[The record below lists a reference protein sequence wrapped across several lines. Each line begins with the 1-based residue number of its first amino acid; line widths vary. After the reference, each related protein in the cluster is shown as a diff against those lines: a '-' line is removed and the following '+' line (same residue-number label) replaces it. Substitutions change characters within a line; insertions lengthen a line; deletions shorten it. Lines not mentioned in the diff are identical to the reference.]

1 MYSNLPYYHYTQK
14 KKHVKQAE
22 DIFTTFGTL
31 VLNLVHFAFKPG
43 KLR

>member
-14 KKHVKQAE
+14 KKHVKHAA

-31 VLNLVHFAFKPG
+31 FLNMVHFTFMSAKM
-43 KLR
+43 R